1 MSLLKEFKDFAVRGN
16 VLDMA
21 IGVIIG
27 GAFSKI
33 VNSLVKDVIMPLLG
47 TVTGK
52 INISALEVKIPV
64 SSATGEPIVIKYGL
78 FLQNIIDFLIIV
90 FCIFIFVKLINN
102 FRKKEEKAPPKLCFA
117 SYFSNKLQYYFPTFI
132 TL

>member
-1 MSLLKEFKDFAVRGN
+1 MSLLKEFKAFAVRGN

-47 TVTGK
+47 TITGK

-64 SSATGEPIVIKYGL
+64 SSATGEPILIKYGL

-102 FRKKEEKAPPKLCFA
+102 FKKKEEKAPPK
-117 SYFSNKLQYYFPTFI
+117 PTTQEVLLTEI
-132 TL
+132 RDLLKNR

>member
-52 INISALEVKIPV
+52 INISTLEVKIPV
-64 SSATGEPIVIKYGL
+64 SSATGEPILIKYGL

-102 FRKKEEKAPPKLCFA
+102 F
-117 SYFSNKLQYYFPTFI
+117 
-132 TL
+132 

>member
-64 SSATGEPIVIKYGL
+64 SSATGEPILIKYGL

-102 FRKKEEKAPPKLCFA
+102 FRKKERKLHQNLLLKRF
-117 SYFSNKLQYYFPTFI
+117 YLLKLEIY
-132 TL
+132 

>member
-1 MSLLKEFKDFAVRGN
+1 MSLLKEFKIFAVRGN

-33 VNSLVKDVIMPLLG
+33 INSLVKDVIMPLLG

-52 INISALEVKIPV
+52 INISALEIQIPV
-64 SSATGEPIVIKYGL
+64 SSATGEPILIKYGL

-102 FRKKEEKAPPKLCFA
+102 FKKKEEKAPSK
-117 SYFSNKLQYYFPTFI
+117 PTAQEVLLTEI
-132 TL
+132 RDLLKNR

>member
-52 INISALEVKIPV
+52 INISTCLLYTSDAADEL
-64 SSATGEPIVIKYGL
+64 
-78 FLQNIIDFLIIV
+78 
-90 FCIFIFVKLINN
+90 
-102 FRKKEEKAPPKLCFA
+102 
-117 SYFSNKLQYYFPTFI
+117 
-132 TL
+132 

>member
-1 MSLLKEFKDFAVRGN
+1 MSLLKEFKAFAVRGN

-47 TVTGK
+47 TITGK

-64 SSATGEPIVIKYGL
+64 SSATGEPILIKYGL

-90 FCIFIFVKLINN
+90 SV
-102 FRKKEEKAPPKLCFA
+102 
-117 SYFSNKLQYYFPTFI
+117 SYTHLTLPTI
-132 TL
+132 RLV

>member
-1 MSLLKEFKDFAVRGN
+1 MSLLKEFKAFAVRGN

-47 TVTGK
+47 TITGK

-64 SSATGEPIVIKYGL
+64 SSATGEPILIKYGL
-78 FLQNIIDFLIIV
+78 FLQNIFDFLIIV

-102 FRKKEEKAPPKLCFA
+102 FRKKEEKAPPKLTA
-117 SYFSNKLQYYFPTFI
+117 QEVLLTEIRDLLKNR
-132 TL
+132 

>member
-1 MSLLKEFKDFAVRGN
+1 MNYLVKYIKQKNKGGIKVSLLKEFKAFAVRGN

-47 TVTGK
+47 TITGK

-64 SSATGEPIVIKYGL
+64 SSATGEPI
-78 FLQNIIDFLIIV
+78 LI
-90 FCIFIFVKLINN
+90 
-102 FRKKEEKAPPKLCFA
+102 
-117 SYFSNKLQYYFPTFI
+117 
-132 TL
+132 

>member
-52 INISALEVKIPV
+52 INISTLEVKIPV
-64 SSATGEPIVIKYGL
+64 SSATGEPILIKYGL

-102 FRKKEEKAPPKLCFA
+102 FRKKEEKAPPK
-117 SYFSNKLQYYFPTFI
+117 PTTQEVLLTEI
-132 TL
+132 RDLLKNR

>member
-1 MSLLKEFKDFAVRGN
+1 MNLLKEFKTFAVRGN

-52 INISALEVKIPV
+52 INISALEIQIPV
-64 SSATGEPIVIKYGL
+64 SSATGEPILIKYGL

-102 FRKKEEKAPPKLCFA
+102 FRKKEEKKAPPK
-117 SYFSNKLQYYFPTFI
+117 PTAQEVLLTEI
-132 TL
+132 RDLLKNR

>member
-1 MSLLKEFKDFAVRGN
+1 MSLLKEFKAFAVRGN

-47 TVTGK
+47 TITGK

-64 SSATGEPIVIKYGL
+64 NSATGEPILIKYGL

-90 FCIFIFVKLINN
+90 FCLSLIH
-102 FRKKEEKAPPKLCFA
+102 
-117 SYFSNKLQYYFPTFI
+117 I
-132 TL
+132 

>member
-1 MSLLKEFKDFAVRGN
+1 MSLLKEFKAFAVRGN

-47 TVTGK
+47 TITGK

-64 SSATGEPIVIKYGL
+64 SSATGEPILIKYGL
-78 FLQNIIDFLIIV
+78 FLQNIFDFLIII

-102 FRKKEEKAPPKLCFA
+102 FRKKEEKAPPKLTA
-117 SYFSNKLQYYFPTFI
+117 QEVLLTEIRDLLKNR
-132 TL
+132 

>member
-1 MSLLKEFKDFAVRGN
+1 MSLLKEFKAFAVRGN

-47 TVTGK
+47 TITGK
-52 INISALEVKIPV
+52 VNISALEVKIPV
-64 SSATGEPIVIKYGL
+64 SSATGEPILIKYGL

-102 FRKKEEKAPPKLCFA
+102 FKKKEEKAPPKLTA
-117 SYFSNKLQYYFPTFI
+117 QEVLLTEIRDLLKNR
-132 TL
+132 

>member
-1 MSLLKEFKDFAVRGN
+1 MSLLKEFKTFAVRGN

-52 INISALEVKIPV
+52 INISALEIQIPV
-64 SSATGEPIVIKYGL
+64 SSATGEPILIKYGL
-78 FLQNIIDFLIIV
+78 FLQNIFDFLIII

-102 FRKKEEKAPPKLCFA
+102 FRKKEEKAPPKLTA
-117 SYFSNKLQYYFPTFI
+117 QEVLLTEIRDLLKNR
-132 TL
+132 

>member
-1 MSLLKEFKDFAVRGN
+1 MSLLKEFKAFAVRGN

-47 TVTGK
+47 TITGK

-64 SSATGEPIVIKYGL
+64 NSATGEPILIKYGL

-102 FRKKEEKAPPKLCFA
+102 FRKKEEKAPPK
-117 SYFSNKLQYYFPTFI
+117 PTAQEVLLTEI
-132 TL
+132 RDLLKNR